1 MTKLVLQQGGTVI
14 GEYPLLKPV
23 VTIGRKPDND
33 LRIDNLAV
41 SGHHARVTK
50 DGDRF
55 MIEDLGST
63 NGTFIGA
70 TRIKEHA
77 LSDGMEITV
86 GKYTL
91 RFVADDSRPEGEE
104 QATVFIA
111 PTKPAAARGR
121 GTQRVVHAQPAHRET
136 SGGGGRMVAIV
147 LGGIAVAV
155 VVFGLVLWLAGL
167 L

>member
-1 MTKLVLQQGGTVI
+1 MTKLVLQQGGTVY

-41 SGHHARVTK
+41 SGHHARVVR
-50 DGDRF
+50 DADRF
-55 MIEDLGST
+55 TLEDLGST
-63 NGTFIGA
+63 NGTFVGA
-70 TRIKEHA
+70 RRIKTEP
-77 LSDGMEITV
+77 LTDGMEITI

-91 RFVADDSRPEGEE
+91 RFVEEEAAAEGGD

-111 PTKPAAARGR
+111 PTKTAARGQT
-121 GTQRVVHAQPAHRET
+121 TQRVTHAQVAHREQ
-136 SGGGGRMVAIV
+136 SDSGGRMLMIV
-147 LGGIAVAV
+147 LYGVAAAL
-155 VVFGLVLWLAGL
+155 VVFGILLWFTGL

>member
-41 SGHHARVTK
+41 SGHHARVVR
-50 DGDRF
+50 DEDRF
-55 MIEDLGST
+55 TLEDLGST
-63 NGTFIGA
+63 NGTFLGA
-70 TRIKEHA
+70 RRIKAET
-77 LSDGMEITV
+77 LSDGMEITI

-91 RFVADDSRPEGEE
+91 RFVEEVERPEGGD

-111 PTKPAAARGR
+111 PTKTAARVQ
-121 GTQRVVHAQPAHRET
+121 GTQRVTHTQAAHREK
-136 SGGGGRMVAIV
+136 SDSGGRMVMIV
-147 LGGIAVAV
+147 LGGVAVAV
-155 VVFGLVLWLAGL
+155 VVFGILLWFTGL